1 MKKSEL
7 KKVLKPIIK
16 ECIKECILEE
26 GILSGVVSE
35 VVRGLNTNLVKE
47 NKVKKQKVVQQESE
61 SRHMYL
67 KKAKKTKQKL
77 LEAVGADAY
86 GGVNVFEGTEPINA
100 AGQPGETKP
109 PADALEGVS
118 PSDPGINI
126 NSLTGGRNWSK
137 IFSKGN
143 N

>member
-47 NKVKKQKVVQQESE
+47 NCTTRKRIKTRVFKKSKEN
-61 SRHMYL
+61 
-67 KKAKKTKQKL
+67 KTK
-77 LEAVGADAY
+77 
-86 GGVNVFEGTEPINA
+86 T
-100 AGQPGETKP
+100 
-109 PADALEGVS
+109 S
-118 PSDPGINI
+118 
-126 NSLTGGRNWSK
+126 
-137 IFSKGN
+137 
-143 N
+143 